1 MHLFW
6 LIGLCLLWA
15 LVGSWLVICKNSS
28 GRNSPI
34 CSDPSPWQH
43 CNTIHV
49 PFGIYFEG
57 FIGIFMPNGYLK
69 VCSTYIITSFTF
81 TLHSIYTG
89 SFKVNQK
96 WPISGLKCIF
106 WCFQN
111 QVGLEPEFRKA
122 RFENPLLLL
131 SIKKKWL
138 RNKFKTPGFSAEA
151 CTEPNDKINNCWER
165 S

>member
-1 MHLFW
+1 MAYVYYEHW
-6 LIGLCLLWA
+6 LE
-15 LVGSWLVICKNSS
+15 VGWSS
-28 GRNSPI
+28 VRI
-34 CSDPSPWQH
+34 AVVE
-43 CNTIHV
+43 TV
-49 PFGIYFEG
+49 PFVLILVLGNIAIQFMYHLGSILEG

-131 SIKKKWL
+131 SIKKK
-138 RNKFKTPGFSAEA
+138 
-151 CTEPNDKINNCWER
+151 
-165 S
+165 